1 MHEGKKFLD
10 RWMELPSV
18 NVSRT
23 VYHGSASF
31 KGNMAKKL
39 LKLSNNFAKFV
50 DQEMDSKTADKAA
63 PYLAALS
70 QFDLVVEACFGQ
82 DLDPN
87 YTNLITEFM
96 LTYRSLNITI
106 PLQVIYI

>member
-1 MHEGKKFLD
+1 
-10 RWMELPSV
+10 
-18 NVSRT
+18 
-23 VYHGSASF
+23 
-31 KGNMAKKL
+31 MAKKL

-50 DQEMDSKTADKAA
+50 DQELDSQTADKAA